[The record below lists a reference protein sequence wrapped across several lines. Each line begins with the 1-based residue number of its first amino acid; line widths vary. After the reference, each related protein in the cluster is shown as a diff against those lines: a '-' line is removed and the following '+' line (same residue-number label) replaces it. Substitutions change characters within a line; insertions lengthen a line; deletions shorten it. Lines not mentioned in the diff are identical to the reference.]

1 MLKQYLKQAIQIIR
15 ENRLVSCI
23 SVLGTAI
30 SIAMIMVVILVMQIQ
45 LVNYYPED
53 KRDRML
59 YLDVGSTHVASN
71 DHQRESNGNMS
82 VETAKACFY
91 SLETPET
98 VSLYCGEDFAFSL
111 PARMMF
117 DAYPVKEV
125 DSNFWKVFS
134 FRFIEGNSFSEA
146 DFDAGLKQVV
156 LSETL
161 ARRFLGSTAVVGQE
175 ILLNRVAYRIC
186 GVVKDVSKA
195 ASTAYAMA
203 WVPYTSIPAVMR
215 QKPDY
220 ENIRGMLSVVILA
233 KDASDVETIRKEF
246 ETKVAQYNQTKR
258 DYKVDF
264 RRNPVTRWEKL
275 RGSVGQI
282 YVEWRDYW
290 LETGGLLLFLIV
302 IPALNLLGVT
312 QSSIQKRQAEIGVRK
327 AFGATNRD
335 IIGQVLCE
343 NGVTTLLGGFV
354 GLVLSLVAL
363 PICKDFLL
371 ESSNTSLSLS
381 MLVRPSAFILALL
394 FCLVLNLLS
403 AGIPAWRISRKEIVE
418 ALKNNE
424 ETNK

>member
-1 MLKQYLKQAIQIIR
+1 MLKQYLKQALQIIR
-15 ENRLVSCI
+15 ENRLVSII
-23 SVLGTAI
+23 SILGTAI
-30 SIAMIMVVILVMQIQ
+30 SIMMIMIVLLIMQIQ
-45 LVNYYPED
+45 LVNFYPEE

-59 YLDVGSTHVASN
+59 YAELGATHTSSLDQ
-71 DHQRESNGNMS
+71 QRESNGNMS
-82 VETAKACFY
+82 LETAKACFY
-91 SLETPET
+91 SLTTPEMVT
-98 VSLYCGEDFAFSL
+98 AFNSEDFAFSL

-125 DSNFWKVFS
+125 DCNFWKVFS
-134 FRFIEGNSFSEA
+134 FRFIEGNPFSEA

-161 ARRFLGSTAVVGQE
+161 ARRFFGSTAVIGQE

-186 GVVKDVSKA
+186 GVVEDVSKA

-215 QKPDY
+215 QEADY
-220 ENIRGMLSVVILA
+220 ENIRGLLSAVILA
-233 KDASDVETIRKEF
+233 KDASDFESIREEF
-246 ETKVAQYNQTKR
+246 LAKVNQYNTTKR
-258 DYKVDF
+258 DYQVDF

-290 LETGGLLLFLIV
+290 LETGALLLFLI
-302 IPALNLLGVT
+302 IMPALNLLGVT

-327 AFGATNRD
+327 AFGATNRN

-354 GLVLSLVAL
+354 GLVLSLIAL
-363 PICKDFLL
+363 PLCKDFLL
-371 ESSNTSLSLS
+371 QSSETSLSLS
-381 MLVRPSAFILALL
+381 MLIRPSAFLLALL
-394 FCLVLNLLS
+394 FSLVLNLLS

-418 ALKNNE
+418 ALKNHE